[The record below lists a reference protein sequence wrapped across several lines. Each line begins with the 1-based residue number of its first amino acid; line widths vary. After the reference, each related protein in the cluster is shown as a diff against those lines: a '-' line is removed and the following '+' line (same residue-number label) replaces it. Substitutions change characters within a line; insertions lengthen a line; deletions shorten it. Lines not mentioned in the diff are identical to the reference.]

1 VEIEFLMARRHA
13 IIDEENLR
21 IPKDA
26 FTFEG
31 FERWIDSGDFPE
43 TGRIDYLEG
52 DVEVDMSPE
61 DIYTHGTPKIAI
73 SSKLHILVAEA
84 ELGFVV
90 SDSTRLKSRFADL
103 SVEPDVIVVLSD
115 TLKAGKVRS
124 SPASRRKSPVRYSG
138 LDGAPDLVVEVVS
151 DGSVKKDTQRLP
163 PLYAR
168 AGIPELW
175 LVDARSE
182 DLRFEIHT
190 LHGGR
195 YEIVRQDEKGWVH
208 SPRLQR
214 FFRLVRRELP
224 DLDARVYKLEDRE
237 R

>member
-1 VEIEFLMARRHA
+1 MARRHA

-21 IPKDA
+21 IPEDA

-31 FERWIDSGDFPE
+31 FQRWIDSGEFPE
-43 TGRIDYLEG
+43 TGRIDYLGG

-61 DIYTHGTPKIAI
+61 DVYTHGTPKMAI

-90 SDSTRLKSRFADL
+90 SDSTRLKSRFAEL
-103 SVEPDVIVVLSD
+103 SVEPDVIVVLRE
-115 TLKAGKVRS
+115 TLKTGKVRG
-124 SPASRRKSPVRYSG
+124 SPASRKRPGRYSG
-138 LDGAPDLVVEVVS
+138 LNGAADLVVEVVS
-151 DGSVKKDTQRLP
+151 DGSVEKDTKRLP

-175 LVDARSE
+175 LVDARDA

-190 LHGGR
+190 LHGGQ
-195 YEIVRQDEKGWVH
+195 YETIRQDGEGWVR
-208 SPRLQR
+208 SPCFQR
-214 FFRLVRRELP
+214 FFRLVRRALSE
-224 DLDARVYKLEDRE
+224 DLDACVYKLEHRE
-237 R
+237 G

>member
-1 VEIEFLMARRHA
+1 LEIEFLMARRHA

-21 IPKDA
+21 IPEDA

-31 FERWIDSGDFPE
+31 FQRWIDSGEFPE

-52 DVEVDMSPE
+52 DIDVDMSPE
-61 DIYTHGTPKIAI
+61 DVYTHGTPKIAI

-84 ELGFVV
+84 KLGFVV

-103 SVEPDVIVVLSD
+103 SVEPDVIVVLRE
-115 TLKAGKVRS
+115 TLTAGKVRS
-124 SPASRRKSPVRYSG
+124 SPASRKRPGRYSG
-138 LDGAPDLVVEVVS
+138 LDGAADLVVEVVS
-151 DGSVKKDTQRLP
+151 DGSVKKDTKRLP

-175 LVDARSE
+175 LVDARNE

-190 LHGGR
+190 LLGGR
-195 YEIVRQDEKGWVH
+195 YETARQDGEGWVR
-208 SPRLQR
+208 SPCLQR
-214 FFRLVRRELP
+214 FFRLVRHEL

-237 R
+237 D